1 MKRIKNSTIVGIFV
15 LAASFLGMS
24 TIIFVASMKLFRAEE
39 TLLVYFDESVNG
51 LSVGA
56 AVKYKGVP
64 IGKVKNIMISYNQ
77 PDLIGSSFI
86 PVFLEIDLT
95 KVGRKQD
102 EGITINFD
110 NPVEIEQIINDG
122 IRAKLQLASFITGQL
137 FVELDYFVEP
147 ESSYKLIQLNPEFV
161 EIPSVPSDMK
171 EFGTTASDIMAQ
183 FASLNI
189 KGIGDQFS
197 ALLEKLDNLVAEL
210 DVSEMS
216 HAVVNTAD
224 SISDTLE
231 SMQLDVTMEEFR
243 DTLTSLRSA
252 AVKME
257 SVIDPAV
264 DNYHETLD
272 NINDTLQSGNRVL
285 ENLDDLTRSDGSLRH
300 ELLDTLDALK
310 QAARSADELMSYLE
324 RNPKALLS
332 GREQP

>member
-1 MKRIKNSTIVGIFV
+1 M
-15 LAASFLGMS
+15 AAAFLGMS

-64 IGKVKNIMISYNQ
+64 IGKVKSIMISYNQ
-77 PDLIGSSFI
+77 PDSIGDSFI

-95 KVGRKQD
+95 KVGRKLD
-102 EGITINFD
+102 GGITINFD
-110 NPVEIEQIINDG
+110 DPVQTEQIISDG

-137 FVELDYFVEP
+137 YVELDYFVEP
-147 ESSYKLIQLNPEFV
+147 ESSYKLIQIYPEYL

-171 EFGTTASDIMAQ
+171 EFGTTATDIMAQ

-197 ALLEKLDNLVAEL
+197 SLLEKLDNLVVEL
-210 DVSEMS
+210 EVSEMS
-216 HAVVNTAD
+216 NAVVNTAD
-224 SISDTLE
+224 SLRDTLA
-231 SMQLDVTMEEFR
+231 SMQLDVTMAEFR
-243 DTLTSLRSA
+243 NTLSSLNSA
-252 AVKME
+252 AVKLE
-257 SVIDPAV
+257 TVIDPAV

-272 NINDTLQSGNRVL
+272 NINDTLLSGNHVL
-285 ENLDDLTRSDGSLRH
+285 ENLDELTRTDGNLQH

-310 QAARSADELMSYLE
+310 QAARSAEELMSYLE